1 MSDSF
6 RTVIEIAMY
15 VVMAGVVVALFMGV
29 GSMYR
34 GGKDRIQRSNV
45 LMRWRVGL
53 QLVAIVLLAILVYV
67 AKK

>member
-6 RTVIEIAMY
+6 RTAIEIAMY